1 MADASQLSAVPF
13 LAELVT
19 QVGRQTDAVERLGRA
34 ADSIARDIS
43 SLLAAQLTAVL
54 VRPWANDP
62 RVVRVVLIQSQDDE
76 RRLRESVAR
85 YESSDR
91 PVPMEEW
98 LKQEGFRVVTAAT
111 GPDGLKVVETREIAA
126 ERQGIA
132 TFKAASDK
140 HQELTGPGA
149 EASLEHLELERK
161 PD

>member
-1 MADASQLSAVPF
+1 MAEAPQLSAVPF

-19 QVGRQTDAVERLGRA
+19 QVGRQTDVVERLGRA

-76 RRLRESVAR
+76 RRLRESVQR

-98 LKQEGFRVVTAAT
+98 LKQEGFR
-111 GPDGLKVVETREIAA
+111 VVETREIAA

-140 HQELTGPGA
+140 HQELTGPAA

>member
-1 MADASQLSAVPF
+1 MAEAPQLSAVPF

-19 QVGRQTDAVERLGRA
+19 QVGRQTDVVERLGRA

-43 SLLAAQLTAVL
+43 SLLATRITAAL

-62 RVVRVVLIQSQDDE
+62 HVVRVVLIQSQDDE
-76 RRLRESVAR
+76 RRLRESVQR

-98 LKQEGFRVVTAAT
+98 LKQEGFR
-111 GPDGLKVVETREIAA
+111 VVETREIAA

-140 HQELTGPGA
+140 HQELTGPAA

>member
-1 MADASQLSAVPF
+1 MAESSQLMSAAPF

-43 SLLAAQLTAVL
+43 SLIATSLTAAL

-62 RVVRVVLIQSQDDE
+62 RIVRVVLIHGQDDE
-76 RRLRESVAR
+76 RRLREAVKR
-85 YESSDR
+85 YEESKDQS
-91 PVPMEEW
+91 VPMEDW
-98 LKQEGFRVVTAAT
+98 LKKEGFR
-111 GPDGLKVVETREIAA
+111 VVETREIAA
-126 ERQGIA
+126 ERHGLV

-140 HQELTGPGA
+140 HQELTGPNA
-149 EASLEHLELERK
+149 EASLEHLELEHK

>member
-98 LKQEGFRVVTAAT
+98 LKQEGFRVV
-111 GPDGLKVVETREIAA
+111 ETREIAA